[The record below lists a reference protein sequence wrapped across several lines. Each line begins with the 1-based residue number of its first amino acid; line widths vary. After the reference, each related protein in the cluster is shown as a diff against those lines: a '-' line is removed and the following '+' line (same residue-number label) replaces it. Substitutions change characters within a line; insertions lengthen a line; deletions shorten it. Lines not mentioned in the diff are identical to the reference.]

1 MSQLPLVCMK
11 KGGGERERPLLGF
24 MFFHDLLSAIGDD
37 GFRSW
42 FSLISPLRVPYHCA
56 FLVLLVMMGLGP
68 SLV

>member
-1 MSQLPLVCMK
+1 MHEERE
-11 KGGGERERPLLGF
+11 GRERPLLGF